1 MIRLFVPRRR
11 LLLLGLGLLF
21 VLGCASSPPTRF
33 YTLSSLQ
40 EGGKE
45 LRDFSPGQDLV
56 IGVGPIKFP
65 EYLDRAEIV
74 TRSGSNKITVSD
86 FDLWA
91 GSLAEDFNQ
100 VLTENLSV
108 LLSAESVIVYP
119 RLRPGLAKYQITMD
133 VIRFDGSLGGDVSL
147 IVRWAILEG
156 KERKVVFLRKSAII
170 EPSGEKGY
178 EAMVAANSRALEKL
192 SREIA
197 DAVKKLA
204 KSG

>member
-1 MIRLFVPRRR
+1 MIKLFIRRR
-11 LLLLGLGLLF
+11 RFLLFGLGLLF

-40 EGGKE
+40 EGGKGSRE
-45 LRDFSPGQDLV
+45 STSDQGLV
-56 IGVGPIKFP
+56 IVVGPIKFP
-65 EYLDRAEIV
+65 EYLDRTEIV
-74 TRSGSNKITVSD
+74 TRSSSNKITLSE

-91 GSLAEDFNQ
+91 GSLEKDFSRA
-100 VLTENLSV
+100 LTENLSV
-108 LLSAESVIVYP
+108 LLPTESVFVYP
-119 RLRPGLAKYQITMD
+119 RFRPGLAKFQITLD
-133 VIRFDGSLGGDVSL
+133 VIRFDGPLGGDVSL

-156 KERKVVFLRKSAII
+156 RERKVVSLRKSTIT

-197 DAVKKLA
+197 DAIRTLA
-204 KSG
+204 K

>member
-1 MIRLFVPRRR
+1 
-11 LLLLGLGLLF
+11 
-21 VLGCASSPPTRF
+21 
-33 YTLSSLQ
+33 
-40 EGGKE
+40 
-45 LRDFSPGQDLV
+45 
-56 IGVGPIKFP
+56 
-65 EYLDRAEIV
+65 
-74 TRSGSNKITVSD
+74 
-86 FDLWA
+86 
-91 GSLAEDFNQ
+91 
-100 VLTENLSV
+100 
-108 LLSAESVIVYP
+108 
-119 RLRPGLAKYQITMD
+119 MD